1 MFGLIG
7 IQAKIAEWLIVIAVV
22 CGAGWFVYNAG
33 YSAADDAWKIAQATS
48 NKNAQDRYNVI
59 ATKLENTKA
68 ERIVQ
73 TNTITKI
80 VPQIVER
87 EVYKNVCIDEQGK
100 DVANKA
106 LRGES
111 YEAPK

>member
-1 MFGLIG
+1 MFNLVG

-22 CGAGWFVYNAG
+22 AGAAWFTYNAG
-33 YSAADDAWKIAQATS
+33 YNSADDAWKVAQATS
-48 NKNAQDRYNVI
+48 NQKAQARYEEV

-68 ERIVQ
+68 ERIIQ

-87 EVYKNVCIDEQGK
+87 EIYKNVCIDEQGLA
-100 DVANKA
+100 VANKA
-106 LRGES
+106 LKGEA